1 MAAQRTVVAAAAVWL
16 VALLAS
22 PAWAGQ
28 AADQLLAGIDRV
40 LKVLDDPELKQPA
53 KAEERRQAIR
63 RFASEVFD
71 FEEVARRSL
80 ARHWEARTLSER
92 DEFVQLLRHL
102 LERSFIGK
110 LDLSNGE
117 KVAVLSEAID
127 GDEAVVKT
135 QVVTREGADAIPVDY
150 RMVRRGDRW
159 RACDVVIGG
168 VSLVKNYRAQFD
180 KIIQRA
186 SYAQLV
192 KRVRE
197 KQ

>member
-1 MAAQRTVVAAAAVWL
+1 MAAQRTVVAAAAIWL
-16 VALLAS
+16 VALLAP

-28 AADQLLAGIDRV
+28 PADQLFASIDRV

-80 ARHWEARTLSER
+80 ARHWGARTLSER
-92 DEFVQLLRHL
+92 EEFVQLLREL

-110 LDLSNGE
+110 LDHYNGE

-127 GDEAVVKT
+127 GDEAMVKT

-159 RACDVVIGG
+159 RTCDVVIGG
-168 VSLVKNYRAQFD
+168 VSLVQNYRAQFD
-180 KIIQRA
+180 KIIQRT

-192 KRVRE
+192 KQVRE